1 MAASDDQEADARP
14 RTMLPS
20 APGLDIRPTSANGTD
35 EANDPG
41 DQPGTEAFTRAV
53 LDTLDSSLV
62 VLDGVGRILAVNAAW
77 EASARANGAT
87 RAGVGADYFAVC
99 ETAEDPT
106 AAQTLGGLW
115 AIASDAA
122 TSFTLEYPSPTP
134 DAVRWFRLTAS
145 RYVGTGPARIV
156 IRHDEITAEKLAR
169 DASHLRAQL
178 LDAVDAAVVA
188 TDLHGTVEVWNGAA
202 ERLYGWSSADAVG
215 RDVAELIVPADQRS
229 RTRAQLSSIIDGEG
243 WEGEFDLV
251 RRDGST
257 LAAYVRDRVV
267 RDEHGSPRG
276 IVGVAVDLSE
286 RIAMERE
293 LARNNASLQAVT
305 ERMGD
310 GLCTLDADGRISY
323 VNPQGDC
330 LLGTSEGAAI
340 GGSFVNRLIGTRAD
354 GSPRKLSER
363 LIGSEFDGAVP
374 NELTEDQL
382 VRADGSLLPIEYVA
396 TALPAERDERR
407 SGWVVVFRDISARI
421 DEQARLRTDAG
432 HARWMG
438 RIQDALEYDRFV
450 LHAQPVV
457 ELASGHTVHHELLLR
472 LDDPDEGLIAP
483 NDFLP
488 TAEAFG
494 LAPAIDRWVISRA
507 VAIAARGVPVQVNLS
522 ARSLGDPSLPYVIE
536 RLIGAAGADPADV
549 MFEITETALMDD
561 NEEAARFAHRI
572 RALGCQLA
580 LDDFGTGYGAFTYI
594 KNLPVDVLKIDMAF
608 VADVAVDPASRH
620 VISAV
625 VALAEAFDLTTIA
638 EGVEDEVTLE
648 LLRELGVDRAQG
660 YHLGRPASLTLG
672 AGTDP
677 AAAASPSPNA
687 ALPTAT

>member
-1 MAASDDQEADARP
+1 MAASDDRADSGRP

-20 APGLDIRPTSANGTD
+20 VDEPDLGPTSAI
-35 EANDPG
+35 DPG
-41 DQPGTEAFTRAV
+41 YQPGTEAFTRAV

-77 EASARANGAT
+77 EASVRESGAT
-87 RAGVGADYFAVC
+87 GAGVGADYFAVC
-99 ETAEDPT
+99 EIADDPT
-106 AAQTLGGLW
+106 AAQTLDGLW

-122 TSFTLEYPSPTP
+122 TSFTLEYPSSTP
-134 DAVRWFRLTAS
+134 RSLRWFRLTAS

-156 IRHDEITAEKLAR
+156 IRHDDITVEKLAR

-178 LDAVDAAVVA
+178 LDAVDVAVIA
-188 TDLHGTVEVWNGAA
+188 TDLRGTVEVWNGAA
-202 ERLYGWSSADAVG
+202 ERLYGWPSDDAVG
-215 RDVAELIVPADQRS
+215 RDAIELIVPVDQRS
-229 RTRAQLSSIIDGEG
+229 RARAKLPSHIEDGG

-257 LAAYVRDRVV
+257 LAAYVRERVV
-267 RDEHGSPRG
+267 RDEHGSPTG

-310 GLCTLDADGRISY
+310 GLCTLNADGRISY
-323 VNPQGDC
+323 VNPQGES
-330 LLGTSEGAAI
+330 LLGTAEGTAI

-354 GSPRKLSER
+354 GSPRTLNER
-363 LIGSEFDGAVP
+363 LIGAEFDGAVP
-374 NELTEDQL
+374 HELTEDQL

-407 SGWVVVFRDISARI
+407 SGWVVVFRDISARVK
-421 DEQARLRTDAG
+421 EQARLRADAA
-432 HARWMG
+432 HARWMS

-450 LHAQPVV
+450 LHAQPVI
-457 ELASGHTVHHELLLR
+457 ELATGRTVHHELLLR

-483 NDFLP
+483 NAFLP

-507 VAIAARGVPVQVNLS
+507 ATIAARGVPVQVNLS
-522 ARSLGDPSLPYVIE
+522 VRSLVDPSLPYVIE
-536 RLIGAAGADPADV
+536 RLIGAAGADPTDL

-580 LDDFGTGYGAFTYI
+580 LDDFGTGYGALTYI
-594 KNLPVDVLKIDMAF
+594 KNLAVDVLKIDMTF
-608 VADVAVDPASRH
+608 VADVAIDPASRH

-625 VALAEAFDLTTIA
+625 VALAKAFDLTTIA
-638 EGVEDEVTLE
+638 EGVEDEATLD
-648 LLRELGVDRAQG
+648 LLQELGVDRAQG
-660 YHLGRPASLTLG
+660 YHLGRPAPLTLG
-672 AGTDP
+672 VGADRGAGRRP
-677 AAAASPSPNA
+677 GSNGA
-687 ALPTAT
+687 